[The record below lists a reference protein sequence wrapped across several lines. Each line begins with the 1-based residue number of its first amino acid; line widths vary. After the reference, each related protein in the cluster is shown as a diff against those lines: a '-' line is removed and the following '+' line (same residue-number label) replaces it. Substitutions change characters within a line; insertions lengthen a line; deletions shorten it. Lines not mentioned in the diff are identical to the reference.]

1 MTDNPSLSLSFSLC
15 IVSCQRGERKRMTT
29 RRERRRTRRRET
41 RVRLQ
46 LIRVDVEVDRRSQ
59 HRIYNQHDC
68 LTPHNQRPYP
78 YYAGN
83 IVASPFVLPPPRPP
97 VSSFPGAQAGT
108 PLRSFHGVDI
118 TWEIRSSPLFSR
130 LSFLSHHLFGYLLGP
145 LPLRAGPHYP
155 DHDSKW
161 DSAGQGRNGHGY
173 IIRDRNNARFV
184 FFLHLGTSQLTW
196 PLLLQSRQCMR

>member
-1 MTDNPSLSLSFSLC
+1 
-15 IVSCQRGERKRMTT
+15 MTT
-29 RRERRRTRRRET
+29 RWRRERRRRTWRRET
-41 RVRLQ
+41 RVCLQ
-46 LIRVDVEVDRRSQ
+46 PIRVDVKADRRSQ

-83 IVASPFVLPPPRPP
+83 IVALPVRFTPFRPH
-97 VSSFPGAQAGT
+97 VSLFPGAQAGT
-108 PLRSFHGVDI
+108 PLRSFHVDI

-161 DSAGQGRNGHGY
+161 DLAGQGRNGHDY
-173 IIRDRNNARFV
+173 IIRDR
-184 FFLHLGTSQLTW
+184 G
-196 PLLLQSRQCMR
+196 